1 MKQVQNAWD
10 YMRKK
15 NCDILSEFKP
25 SSTSNDRT
33 GAVTVEAQK
42 HYFDVVIEAQRLAAS
57 LSKDE
62 VHWKALADNF
72 VLALDESCFMAAIEG
87 GMIVGDRKKR
97 KHCKSTQNSRVSIT
111 VVECGNAAGCDGPS
125 MYLMQGQIPG
135 NLKGLFGNSSWL
147 EKSGAPPRSFV
158 VPTPTAYMTD
168 DAWDAAAEPLASGIR
183 GMSVIK
189 DYPN

>member
-1 MKQVQNAWD
+1 
-10 YMRKK
+10 
-15 NCDILSEFKP
+15 
-25 SSTSNDRT
+25 
-33 GAVTVEAQK
+33 
-42 HYFDVVIEAQRLAAS
+42 
-57 LSKDE
+57 
-62 VHWKALADNF
+62 
-72 VLALDESCFMAAIEG
+72 MAAIEG

-135 NLKGLFGNSSWL
+135 NLRGLFGNSSWL

-189 DYPN
+189 HYPNFWIVLYLDGFKSHVMTYRAQDIFWKHKILVVKENSDSSQVNQV